1 MGYSMSDALGLGK
14 VTKKIFNRSVLP
26 YLPIEKNLELDGATT
41 ELKGNT
47 VIAHSPSIGVPT
59 EALGFFSFHYAAS
72 NVASRFGKPTHMI
85 SGIYLP
91 LKTSESDLKIIA
103 KNLGDEA
110 RKYGVIVTAGQ
121 TATYYGL
128 EIPLLT
134 STMIGEETR
143 APSKMEENDTIVLIG
158 EVGGEAVWL
167 DKLANN
173 ESFVDWR
180 SFTPLP
186 AILALQDI
194 ADVRM
199 MHDVSEG
206 GVIGALYEVA
216 EGHGVRLDVSSD
228 DIVYAEGVGELEGE
242 ALRAPTYGTLI
253 AIVEDT
259 SVIEV
264 KERCQEIGVPC
275 TVVGLVNN
283 GTGLFL
289 NGKKVLEQKRTGID
303 EIYGS
308 FEKKED

>member
-1 MGYSMSDALGLGK
+1 MSDALGLGK

-26 YLPIEKNLELDGATT
+26 YLPIEKSLELDGATT

-103 KNLGDEA
+103 KNLGEEA

-134 STMIGEETR
+134 STMMGEEIR
-143 APSKMEENDTIVLIG
+143 APSKLEENDRVVLIG

-167 DKLANN
+167 DKLAKN
-173 ESFVDWR
+173 EPFHGWR

-186 AILALQDI
+186 AILALQGI
-194 ADVRM
+194 PDVRM

-216 EGHGVRLDVSSD
+216 EGHGVELDVSSV
-228 DIVYAEGVGELEGE
+228 DIVYAEGVSELEGE

-253 AIVEDT
+253 AIVAESGVVD
-259 SVIEV
+259 V
-264 KERCQEIGVPC
+264 KARCQEIEVPC
-275 TVVGLVNN
+275 IVVGSVNE
-283 GTGLFL
+283 GTGLVID
-289 NGKKVLEQKRTGID
+289 GEQVLEQKRTGID

-308 FEKKED
+308 FEKKEE

>member
-1 MGYSMSDALGLGK
+1 MSDALGLGK
-14 VTKKIFNRSVLP
+14 VTKEIFNRSVLP
-26 YLPIEKNLELDGATT
+26 YLPVEKSLELDGATT

-47 VIAHSPSIGVPT
+47 VIAHSPSIGVPND
-59 EALGFFSFHYAAS
+59 ALGFFSFHYAAS

-91 LKTSESDLKIIA
+91 LKTSESDLKVIA

-134 STMIGEETR
+134 STCIGEEIR
-143 APSKMEENDTIVLIG
+143 APSKPRNGDRVVLIG

-167 DKLANN
+167 NKLSKG
-173 ESFVDWR
+173 EGSEEWR
-180 SFTPLP
+180 KFTPLP
-186 AILALQDI
+186 IILSIQGI
-194 ADVRM
+194 GGIRV

-206 GVIGALYEVA
+206 GVTGALYEVA
-216 EGHGVRLDVSSD
+216 EGHEIGLDVSSE
-228 DIVYAEGVGELEGE
+228 DIVYASGVEALDGE

-253 AIVEDT
+253 TIVDPEG
-259 SVIEV
+259 VMEV
-264 KERCQEIGVPC
+264 KQKCQEIGVPC
-275 TVVGLVNN
+275 SVIGTVTEAAGLMLDGV
-283 GTGLFL
+283 
-289 NGKKVLEQKRTGID
+289 KVLEQKRTGID

-308 FEKKED
+308 FEERKG